1 MVVNM
6 ANSVDPVQTAHDE
19 QSGVDLHCLVKKFLF
34 QYEESLEYLF
44 VLRI

>member
-6 ANSVDPVQTAHDE
+6 ANRVDPDQTAHDE
-19 QSGVDLHCLVKKFLF
+19 QSGVDLHYLIKKFLF
-34 QYEESLEYLF
+34 QYEGSLEYLF